1 MFCRAIKKLIA
12 FLPNKQK
19 RISIVVKIANYCDDL
34 FFWTSFLFFIF
45 SLIARAA
52 SSMEKGS
59 S

>member
-1 MFCRAIKKLIA
+1 MFWHANKEVITI
-12 FLPNKQK
+12 LPKQQK
-19 RISIVVKIANYCDDL
+19 RISIVVKIANYCDAL
-34 FFWTSFLFFIF
+34 FLGLSFLFFIF